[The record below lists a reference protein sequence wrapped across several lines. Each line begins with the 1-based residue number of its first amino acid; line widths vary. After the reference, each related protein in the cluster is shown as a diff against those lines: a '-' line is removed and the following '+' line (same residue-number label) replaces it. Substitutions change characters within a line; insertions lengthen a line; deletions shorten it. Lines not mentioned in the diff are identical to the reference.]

1 MRIVNL
7 IENIK
12 GNPECDFEHGLSLYV
27 ETQKHKLLMDTG
39 CSDKFLENAK
49 RLSVQL
55 ENVDSVVLSHGHYD
69 HGGGLLDFTKINSHA
84 RIYVRENAFLDFYHG
99 KDENK
104 RYIGLDKRISNL
116 AQLYY
121 VSGNMRMDK
130 ELFLFTNVTSRIL
143 WPSSNLELTVEKD
156 GVLVQDDFSH
166 EQYLVISQNGKNIL
180 ISGCAHNGILNILE
194 KYHQIFSKNPDVV
207 ISGFHMMK
215 KSGYKQEDIDLIE
228 KTAWKLKDYRTKI
241 YTCHCT
247 GEEPYERM
255 KRILREP
262 LMKVNEDILIL
273 FQDTLLTEKEIQS
286 Y

>member
-194 KYHQIFSKNPDVV
+194 EYHQIFSKEPDVV

-215 KSGYKQEDIDLIE
+215 KSGYKQEDIELIE
-228 KTAWKLKDYRTKI
+228 KTAWKLKDYRTKF

-255 KRILREP
+255 KRILGEQIDYV
-262 LMKVNEDILIL
+262 KSGEEV
-273 FQDTLLTEKEIQS
+273 EIDKI
-286 Y
+286 

>member
-69 HGGGLLDFTKINSHA
+69 HGGGLLDFAKINSHA

-215 KSGYKQEDIDLIE
+215 KSGYKQEDIELIE
-228 KTAWKLKDYRTKI
+228 KTAWKLKDYRTKF

-255 KRILREP
+255 KRILREQIDYV
-262 LMKVNEDILIL
+262 KSGEEV
-273 FQDTLLTEKEIQS
+273 EIDNI
-286 Y
+286 

>member
-69 HGGGLLDFTKINSHA
+69 HGGGLLDFAKINSHA

-180 ISGCAHNGILNILE
+180 ISGCAHNSILNILE

-228 KTAWKLKDYRTKI
+228 KTAWKLKDYRTKF

-255 KRILREP
+255 KRILGEQIDYV
-262 LMKVNEDILIL
+262 KSGEEV
-273 FQDTLLTEKEIQS
+273 EIDKI
-286 Y
+286 

>member
-69 HGGGLLDFTKINSHA
+69 HGGGLLDFAKINSHA

-180 ISGCAHNGILNILE
+180 ISG
-194 KYHQIFSKNPDVV
+194 
-207 ISGFHMMK
+207 
-215 KSGYKQEDIDLIE
+215 
-228 KTAWKLKDYRTKI
+228 
-241 YTCHCT
+241 
-247 GEEPYERM
+247 
-255 KRILREP
+255 
-262 LMKVNEDILIL
+262 
-273 FQDTLLTEKEIQS
+273 
-286 Y
+286 

>member
-69 HGGGLLDFTKINSHA
+69 HGGGLLDFAKINSHA

-121 VSGNMRMDK
+121 VSGNRRMDK

-228 KTAWKLKDYRTKI
+228 KTAWKLKDYRTKF

-255 KRILREP
+255 KRILGEQIDYV
-262 LMKVNEDILIL
+262 KSGEEV
-273 FQDTLLTEKEIQS
+273 EIDKI
-286 Y
+286 

>member
-69 HGGGLLDFTKINSHA
+69 HGGGLLDFAKINSHA

-228 KTAWKLKDYRTKI
+228 KTAWKLKDYRTKF

-255 KRILREP
+255 KRILGEQINYV
-262 LMKVNEDILIL
+262 KSGEEV
-273 FQDTLLTEKEIQS
+273 EIDKI
-286 Y
+286 

>member
-69 HGGGLLDFTKINSHA
+69 HGGGLLDFAKINSHA

-228 KTAWKLKDYRTKI
+228 KTAWKLKDYRTKF
-241 YTCHCT
+241 YTYHCT

-255 KRILREP
+255 KRILGEQIDYV
-262 LMKVNEDILIL
+262 KSGEEV
-273 FQDTLLTEKEIQS
+273 EIDKI
-286 Y
+286 

>member
-228 KTAWKLKDYRTKI
+228 KTAWKLKDYRTKF

-255 KRILREP
+255 KRILGEQIDY
-262 LMKVNEDILIL
+262 LKSGEEV
-273 FQDTLLTEKEIQS
+273 EIDKI
-286 Y
+286 

>member
-69 HGGGLLDFTKINSHA
+69 HGGGLLDFAKINSHA

-121 VSGNMRMDK
+121 VSGNMRIDK

-228 KTAWKLKDYRTKI
+228 KTAWKLKDYRTKF

-255 KRILREP
+255 KRILGEQIDYV
-262 LMKVNEDILIL
+262 KSGEEV
-273 FQDTLLTEKEIQS
+273 EIDKI
-286 Y
+286 

>member
-121 VSGNMRMDK
+121 VSGNRRMDK

-228 KTAWKLKDYRTKI
+228 KTAWKLKDYRTKF

-255 KRILREP
+255 KRILGEQIDYV
-262 LMKVNEDILIL
+262 KSGEEV
-273 FQDTLLTEKEIQS
+273 EIDNI
-286 Y
+286 

>member
-69 HGGGLLDFTKINSHA
+69 HGGGLLDFAKINSHA

-228 KTAWKLKDYRTKI
+228 KTAWKLKDYRTKF

-255 KRILREP
+255 KRILGEQIDYV
-262 LMKVNEDILIL
+262 KSGEEV
-273 FQDTLLTEKEIQS
+273 EIDKI
-286 Y
+286 

>member
-1 MRIVNL
+1 
-7 IENIK
+7 
-12 GNPECDFEHGLSLYV
+12 
-27 ETQKHKLLMDTG
+27 MDTG

-69 HGGGLLDFTKINSHA
+69 HGGGLLDFAKINSHA

-215 KSGYKQEDIDLIE
+215 KSGYKQEDIELIE
-228 KTAWKLKDYRTKI
+228 KTAWKLKDYRTKF

-255 KRILREP
+255 KRILGEQIDYV
-262 LMKVNEDILIL
+262 KSGEEV
-273 FQDTLLTEKEIQS
+273 EIDKI
-286 Y
+286 

>member
-69 HGGGLLDFTKINSHA
+69 HGGGLLDFAKINSHA

-228 KTAWKLKDYRTKI
+228 KTAWKLKDYRTKF

-255 KRILREP
+255 KRILGEQIDY
-262 LMKVNEDILIL
+262 LKSGEEV
-273 FQDTLLTEKEIQS
+273 EIDKI
-286 Y
+286 

>member
-69 HGGGLLDFTKINSHA
+69 HGGGLLDFAKINSHA

-228 KTAWKLKDYRTKI
+228 KTAWKLKDYRTKF

-255 KRILREP
+255 KRILREQIDYV
-262 LMKVNEDILIL
+262 KSGEEV
-273 FQDTLLTEKEIQS
+273 EIDKI
-286 Y
+286 

>member
-69 HGGGLLDFTKINSHA
+69 HGGGLLDFAKINSHA

-228 KTAWKLKDYRTKI
+228 KTAWKLKEYRTKF

-255 KRILREP
+255 KRILREQIDYV
-262 LMKVNEDILIL
+262 KSGEEV
-273 FQDTLLTEKEIQS
+273 EIDKI
-286 Y
+286 

>member
-207 ISGFHMMK
+207 ISGFHLMK

-228 KTAWKLKDYRTKI
+228 KTAWKLKDYRTKF

-255 KRILREP
+255 KRILGEQIDYV
-262 LMKVNEDILIL
+262 KSGEEV
-273 FQDTLLTEKEIQS
+273 EIDKI
-286 Y
+286 

>member
-69 HGGGLLDFTKINSHA
+69 HGGGLLDFAKINSHA

-215 KSGYKQEDIDLIE
+215 KSGYKQEDIELIE
-228 KTAWKLKDYRTKI
+228 KTAWKLKEYRTKF

-255 KRILREP
+255 KRILGEQIDYV
-262 LMKVNEDILIL
+262 KSGEEV
-273 FQDTLLTEKEIQS
+273 EIDKI
-286 Y
+286 

>member
-228 KTAWKLKDYRTKI
+228 KTAWKLKDYRTKF

-255 KRILREP
+255 KRILGEQIDYV
-262 LMKVNEDILIL
+262 KSGEEV
-273 FQDTLLTEKEIQS
+273 EIDNI
-286 Y
+286 

>member
-69 HGGGLLDFTKINSHA
+69 HGGGLLDFAKINSHA

-180 ISGCAHNGILNILE
+180 ISGCAHNGIVNILE

-228 KTAWKLKDYRTKI
+228 KTAWKLKDYRTKF

-255 KRILREP
+255 KRILGEQIDYV
-262 LMKVNEDILIL
+262 KSGEEV
-273 FQDTLLTEKEIQS
+273 EIDKI
-286 Y
+286 

>member
-7 IENIK
+7 IENLK

-228 KTAWKLKDYRTKI
+228 KTAWKLKDYRTKF

-255 KRILREP
+255 KRILGEQIDYV
-262 LMKVNEDILIL
+262 KSGEEV
-273 FQDTLLTEKEIQS
+273 EIDKI
-286 Y
+286 

>member
-143 WPSSNLELTVEKD
+143 WPSSNLELSVEID

-215 KSGYKQEDIDLIE
+215 KSGYKQEDIDLIV
-228 KTAWKLKDYRTKI
+228 KTAWKLKDYRTKF

-255 KRILREP
+255 KRILGEQIDYV
-262 LMKVNEDILIL
+262 KSGEEV
-273 FQDTLLTEKEIQS
+273 EIDKI
-286 Y
+286 

>member
-39 CSDKFLENAK
+39 CTDKFLENAK
-49 RLSVQL
+49 RLSIQL
-55 ENVDSVVLSHGHYD
+55 EQVDSVVLSHGHYD
-69 HGGGLLDFTKINSHA
+69 HGGGILDFAKINSHA
-84 RIYVRENAFLDFYHG
+84 RIYVRDNVFSNFYHG

-104 RYIGLDKRISNL
+104 RYIGLDKRISDL
-116 AQLYY
+116 LQLNYIY
-121 VSGNMRMDK
+121 ENTKIDE
-130 ELFLFTNVTSRIL
+130 ELFLFTNVSSRIL
-143 WPSSNLELTVEKD
+143 WPSGNLELTVEKE

-194 KYHQIFSKNPDVV
+194 EYHQIFSKEPDVV

-215 KSGYKQEDIDLIE
+215 KSGYKQEDIELIE
-228 KTAWKLKDYRTKI
+228 KTAWKLKEYRTKF

-255 KRILREP
+255 KRILREQIDYV
-262 LMKVNEDILIL
+262 KSGEEV
-273 FQDTLLTEKEIQS
+273 EIDKI
-286 Y
+286 